1 MYGQDLEFA
10 VVIGGVMLVIVVI
23 AQVAE
28 MIFEPG
34 KWK

>member
-10 VVIGGVMLVIVVI
+10 VVIGAVMLVVVVI

-28 MIFEPG
+28 MIFEPN

>member
-10 VVIGGVMLVIVVI
+10 MVIGAVMLVVVVI

-28 MIFEPG
+28 MIFEPN